1 MMFYEVEIKLIGE
14 TMRKEIENI
23 KNPYETIAILDNII
37 AEKEKEID
45 KLRAI
50 LDNIIAEKEK
60 EIDKLKAMT
69 GCCFSC
75 RYWTARKECTKIMK
89 FTEEG
94 FFCSSYLG
102 KQQ

>member
-1 MMFYEVEIKLIGE
+1 MMLYEVEIKLIGE

-37 AEKEKEID
+37 AK
-45 KLRAI
+45 
-50 LDNIIAEKEK
+50 KEK

-102 KQQ
+102 K